1 MHFSKVVFLHT
12 GVRVLFRGKSG
23 TASPYRT
30 GDHMELRQLVAA
42 LPGRRSAV
50 YTFERGKAASHS
62 HAALHG
68 DVVRAC
74 DCLSA
79 WGVKAGTRVGI
90 YAPNSYAWLVHD
102 LALIELGAISV
113 PFTDDFAGKVNQDL
127 LDKYNIALLLISK
140 SHAKL
145 FPQKPAHVAFIDT
158 ENDGVR
164 VLERPPSGDPDESDQ
179 HSLVFSSGSAGGLK
193 GLVISRKGVEET
205 LPPVIEAIGMGP
217 GERLLLFLPLSNFQ
231 QRNMCYS
238 ALWYDFDI
246 IITDYTQLFA
256 AMPALHPTVL
266 IAPPVLY
273 QMMHADFEKYPGW
286 KKALWTIQGRLISF
300 LPSARARQAVA
311 RTLFYDFYKQ
321 FGNRIRLLVTG
332 MAPIR
337 RNIAKF
343 FEQLQLPLCESYG
356 MVEAGSITYRPAHC
370 KEFGSVGKLLK
381 GIEVSIEADGEIIVR
396 RDNPMA
402 LRYFQ
407 CTDGENER
415 TFVAPG
421 RVATGDMGRLDA
433 DGNLFLLGRKKEL
446 LITPGGVKLHPES
459 IEQELNNSPDVVHSV
474 VFMRP
479 DAAHITCVVD
489 LISPAN
495 EEVRAR
501 VTKFVNSLPAA
512 KRAAPFV
519 EVVFA
524 DAPFT
529 TENGMLRPNL
539 KIDRKAI
546 AARYL

>member
-1 MHFSKVVFLHT
+1 
-12 GVRVLFRGKSG
+12 
-23 TASPYRT
+23 
-30 GDHMELRQLVAA
+30 MEFRQLVAA
-42 LPGRRSAV
+42 LPGKKSAI
-50 YTFERGKAASHS
+50 YTFQRGQTARHS
-62 HAALHG
+62 HADLHG
-68 DVVRAC
+68 DVLRAR
-74 DCLSA
+74 DGLRA
-79 WGVKAGTRVGI
+79 WGVKKGSRVGI

-113 PFTDDFAGKVNQDL
+113 PFTDDFAGKIGQDL

-140 SHAKL
+140 THARL
-145 FPQKPAHVAFIDT
+145 FPQKPAHVAFIDGD
-158 ENDGVR
+158 NDGVR
-164 VLERPPSGDPDESDQ
+164 ALERPPSGDQDEADQ

-193 GLVISRKGVEET
+193 GLIISRKGVEDT
-205 LPPVIEAIGMGP
+205 LPPIIEALGIGP

-256 AMPALHPTVL
+256 AMPALNPTVL

-273 QMMHADFEKYPGW
+273 QMIHAEYEKLPGW
-286 KKALWTIQGRLISF
+286 KKSLADILGGAIAL
-300 LPSARARQAVA
+300 LPSASARQALA
-311 RTLFYDFYKQ
+311 RKVFRDFYKQ
-321 FGNRIRLLVTG
+321 FGSNIRLLATG

-337 RNIAKF
+337 RNIGAF
-343 FEQLQLPLCESYG
+343 FAQLQLPLCESYG
-356 MVEAGSITYRPAHC
+356 MVEAGSITFRPAASR
-370 KEFGSVGKLLK
+370 EYGSVGKLLR
-381 GIEVSIEADGEIIVR
+381 GIKASIEADGEIIIS
-396 RDNPMA
+396 RDYPLT

-407 CTDGENER
+407 CADGENER

-421 RVATGDMGRLDA
+421 RIATGDMGRLDG

-474 VFMRP
+474 LFMRR
-479 DAAHITCVVD
+479 DAAHLTCVVD
-489 LISPAN
+489 LVPPGG
-495 EEVRAR
+495 EEARAR
-501 VTKFVNSLPAA
+501 VTKFANGLPAA

-519 EVVFA
+519 EVIFA
-524 DAPFT
+524 AEPFT
-529 TENGMLRPNL
+529 VENGMLRPNM